1 MIVFTNSKGTK
12 VNNSIEIDF
21 SSTINNIIL
30 NDKEFENII
39 SAQDLVNLTDDVCN
53 KIAKD
58 ALTSLESY
66 VIEAIKA
73 ELAKKLL

>member
-30 NDKEFENII
+30 NDKEFENI